1 MTNDIKQLLCNYWD
15 LHGSF
20 DGAEKTC
27 LLEEMQRTKQPC
39 EQMCIVGDR
48 TFANRGGFQGRFKE
62 QPELTETSLQSIL
75 LVAHY
80 VVSSLNS
87 VIELNGEKVRTS
99 YLFRHLVKGHLKT
112 YEVAK
117 SAIEQVTIVPAD
129 EVAMSGNILYT
140 PDDAKCIRRS
150 VTRLLQYLLMISQRM
165 LGPDTPFM
173 VAILNRK
180 DYYFSVV
187 ALADTFHVT
196 VNDICSIYDYSM
208 PDFFAALEQFGTPL
222 IVQDEDVILFRK
234 DESVRMSRMEFMMMY
249 NQSMGQSSDT
259 LQQIG
264 AFR

>member
-27 LLEEMQRTKQPC
+27 LLEEIQRTKQPC
-39 EQMCIVGDR
+39 EQMYVVGVR
-48 TFANRGGFQGRFKE
+48 TFANRGGFQSRFKE

-87 VIELNGEKVRTS
+87 VVELNGEKVRTS
-99 YLFRHLVKGHLKT
+99 YLFRNLVKGHLKT

-117 SAIEQVTIVPAD
+117 SAVEQVTIVSAD

-150 VTRLLQYLLMISQRM
+150 ATRLLQYLLTLQCR
-165 LGPDTPFM
+165 LGPNNPFM
-173 VAILNRK
+173 MAILKRK

-187 ALADTFHVT
+187 ALADAFHMT

-222 IVQDEDVILFRK
+222 IVQDEDVILFK
-234 DESVRMSRMEFMMMY
+234 EDESIRMSRMEFMMMY
-249 NQSMGQSSDT
+249 NQSIGQSSDT